1 MSKHLTGS
9 KRLQVI
15 QNWLN
20 GRDDPEWDVLPTKK
34 ENKYIVKRRTE
45 PLSKPQAEPQV
56 EEQEVEEPAE
66 EPTKPLPTCS
76 QGKVCSA
83 KKIERT
89 KPQSNNSAIF
99 DPTIN
104 MEILNQLKLLGEEIK
119 SKREKKEQKRMIK
132 EVMNKE
138 LYKRNQYTQPQA
150 ELESCYR
157 KPLAL
162 QQESAK
168 LPQYIQ
174 QPNELESDDEEPEP
188 VPPRQQLSRRR
199 NNIFSDIY

>member
-119 SKREKKEQKRMIK
+119 NKREKKEQKRMIK
-132 EVMNKE
+132 EVVQKQMSKP
-138 LYKRNQYTQPQA
+138 YYQYTQPQ
-150 ELESCYR
+150 
-157 KPLAL
+157 
-162 QQESAK
+162 
-168 LPQYIQ
+168 YIQ
-174 QPNELESDDEEPEP
+174 EPNLTSGKVDFVNDIEEGPEEELSPTPPPQPQ
-188 VPPRQQLSRRR
+188 VIRRRR
-199 NNIFSDIY
+199 NNIFSDML

>member
-89 KPQSNNSAIF
+89 KPQSNIYSHSEVGYAN

-119 SKREKKEQKRMIK
+119 NKREKKEQKRMIK
-132 EVMNKE
+132 EVVQKQMSKP
-138 LYKRNQYTQPQA
+138 YYQYTQPQ
-150 ELESCYR
+150 
-157 KPLAL
+157 
-162 QQESAK
+162 
-168 LPQYIQ
+168 YIQ
-174 QPNELESDDEEPEP
+174 EPNLTSGKVDFVNDIEEEPEEEL
-188 VPPRQQLSRRR
+188 PPTLPPQPQIIRRRR
-199 NNIFSDIY
+199 NNIFSDML

>member
-1 MSKHLTGS
+1 MSKRVPQS
-9 KRLQVI
+9 KRLQLI
-15 QNWLN
+15 NKWLR
-20 GRDDPEWDVLPTKK
+20 GIEDDDFEVFPTKT
-34 ENKYIVKRRTE
+34 EGKYIVRPRKE

-104 MEILNQLKLLGEEIK
+104 MEILNQLKLLGSSICMSLLVVE
-119 SKREKKEQKRMIK
+119 
-132 EVMNKE
+132 
-138 LYKRNQYTQPQA
+138 
-150 ELESCYR
+150 
-157 KPLAL
+157 
-162 QQESAK
+162 
-168 LPQYIQ
+168 
-174 QPNELESDDEEPEP
+174 
-188 VPPRQQLSRRR
+188 
-199 NNIFSDIY
+199 